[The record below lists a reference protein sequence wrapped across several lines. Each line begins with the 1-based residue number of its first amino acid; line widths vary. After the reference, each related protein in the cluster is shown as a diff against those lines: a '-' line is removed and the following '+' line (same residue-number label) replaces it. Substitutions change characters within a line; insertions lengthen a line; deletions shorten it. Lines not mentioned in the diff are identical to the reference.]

1 MVFYILCSPYLMSGS
16 ATFSQITEGVK
27 PTLSE
32 LEKFE
37 DQPEG
42 IDLEVVTE
50 TAGTVSQFIC
60 VLCCHSSRLLLC
72 SVG

>member
-1 MVFYILCSPYLMSGS
+1 MVTLTSVHLLPSPG
-16 ATFSQITEGVK
+16 SQITEGVK

-50 TAGTVSQFIC
+50 STGTRPD
-60 VLCCHSSRLLLC
+60 LTP
-72 SVG
+72 G

>member
-1 MVFYILCSPYLMSGS
+1 M
-16 ATFSQITEGVK
+16 K

-50 TAGTVSQFIC
+50 SGEGFLIKLEDSDLKLFKQPAFIYLA
-60 VLCCHSSRLLLC
+60 VLSTFL
-72 SVG
+72 